1 MEVSLLQYT
10 YDPIF
15 VGDININNVVAIKSL
30 LRCFEIAS
38 GLKVNS
44 LKSRF
49 GGIKVEEE
57 VVERYVRYLNCR
69 ILSLPFLYLGIPIG
83 ENPRW
88 RHEIQ

>member
-1 MEVSLLQYT
+1 MQYT

-57 VVERYVRYLNCR
+57 DAERKCGKCKSAEKRKRNEVLHLKSPPGGN
-69 ILSLPFLYLGIPIG
+69 
-83 ENPRW
+83 
-88 RHEIQ
+88 